1 MKNKPTMSDK
11 VIALHQP
18 QRLIRIS
25 AMLELLGCSRTTLY
39 RWVKSGNFPQPL
51 MRGGKTLGWPASLYE
66 GWLAQN
72 AK

>member
-1 MKNKPTMSDK
+1 LKKQPTISDR

-25 AMLELLGCSRTTLY
+25 AMLKLLDCSRTTLY
-39 RWVKSGNFPQPL
+39 RWVKSGYFPHPL

-66 GWLAQN
+66 EWLGQQAQ
-72 AK
+72 